1 MGNRECEFNLLDEPW
16 IKVMKRDGTI
26 DEVSLIT
33 VFEQAHL
40 YTDLA
45 GELATQNVAVLRLL
59 LAVLHTVFSRV
70 DEHGEDAP
78 IEETDHALDRW
89 GALWNANCFPIE
101 PIKAY
106 LHTQH
111 EKFWL
116 FHPERPFGQALSAA
130 KGTEYSAAKLIG
142 ELSES
147 SNKIRLFP
155 PRTGKDKTEISYAE
169 AARWLLYVNGYDDTS
184 AKPKGKNLPS
194 PGAGWLGKLGLI
206 TAKGKTLF
214 ETLML
219 NLVLLKED
227 YEPWEPNVPA

>member
-33 VFEQAHL
+33 VFEQEHL

-130 KGTEYSAAKLIG
+130 KGTDPQAAFQ
-142 ELSES
+142 
-147 SNKIRLFP
+147 N
-155 PRTGKDKTEISYAE
+155 
-169 AARWLLYVNGYDDTS
+169 
-184 AKPKGKNLPS
+184 
-194 PGAGWLGKLGLI
+194 
-206 TAKGKTLF
+206 
-214 ETLML
+214 
-219 NLVLLKED
+219 
-227 YEPWEPNVPA
+227 

>member
-78 IEETDHALDRW
+78 IEETDHALRPL
-89 GALWNANCFPIE
+89 GSIVECKLFSNRANQSVF
-101 PIKAY
+101 AY
-106 LHTQH
+106 T
-111 EKFWL
+111 
-116 FHPERPFGQALSAA
+116 
-130 KGTEYSAAKLIG
+130 T
-142 ELSES
+142 
-147 SNKIRLFP
+147 
-155 PRTGKDKTEISYAE
+155 
-169 AARWLLYVNGYDDTS
+169 
-184 AKPKGKNLPS
+184 
-194 PGAGWLGKLGLI
+194 
-206 TAKGKTLF
+206 
-214 ETLML
+214 
-219 NLVLLKED
+219 
-227 YEPWEPNVPA
+227 